1 MIVVYSFNPICD
13 SIRCILFPSSLIIV
27 FLYKCCQE
35 MLCVLEGIKIN
46 IFGVVFAKEWCVFL
60 RGSRS
65 SLLVCVACNLG
76 LIT

>member
-1 MIVVYSFNPICD
+1 VYSFNPVYDC
-13 SIRCILFPSSLIIV
+13 IRCILFPSSLILV
-27 FLYKCCQE
+27 FLYWCCQE
-35 MLCVLEGIKIN
+35 VLCVLEGIKIN
-46 IFGVVFAKEWCVFL
+46 ILGVVFSKEWCVLL

>member
-1 MIVVYSFNPICD
+1 V
-13 SIRCILFPSSLIIV
+13 
-27 FLYKCCQE
+27 
-35 MLCVLEGIKIN
+35 LCVLERIKIN
-46 IFGVVFAKEWCVFL
+46 ILGVVLAKEWCVLL

>member
-1 MIVVYSFNPICD
+1 VYSIPFLFNN
-13 SIRCILFPSSLIIV
+13 CIFVLVLPRSV
-27 FLYKCCQE
+27 V
-35 MLCVLEGIKIN
+35 VLEGIKIN
-46 IFGVVFAKEWCVFL
+46 ILGVVFTKEWCVFL